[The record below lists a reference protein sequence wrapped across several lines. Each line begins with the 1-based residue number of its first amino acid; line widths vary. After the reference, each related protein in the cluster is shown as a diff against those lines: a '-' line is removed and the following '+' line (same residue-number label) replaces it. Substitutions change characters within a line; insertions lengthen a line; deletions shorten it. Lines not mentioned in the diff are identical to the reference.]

1 MRVHPDSPNAGLL
14 LSSYELSQ
22 NSQQEIVQT
31 IFLTLSALWLKLP
44 LSLCFIPA
52 DAPQIAESL
61 VLILPLHSFFAGLLL
76 LTAWVSSATEIR
88 QWNRSV
94 LVLQPGD
101 LFLMDHLLAFH
112 PSIAEEVPKSVFR
125 DRLLSFPESASILSK
140 GTTELS
146 SSRPARFC
154 LLFLQSKVAE
164 EIKKKICRETLDP
177 STCHLRICAT
187 AHAPIRRF
195 QNRRFHCMP
204 QSLFRGQHWGI
215 RPWCL
220 SKKLLV
226 YQWIFTAQHTSHLA
240 PSDGC
245 DETGNPSI
253 LFLNI
258 RTNHYKPNSSWDS
271 TLPFAILTICECIAC
286 DAFF

>member
-1 MRVHPDSPNAGLL
+1 
-14 LSSYELSQ
+14 
-22 NSQQEIVQT
+22 
-31 IFLTLSALWLKLP
+31 
-44 LSLCFIPA
+44 
-52 DAPQIAESL
+52 
-61 VLILPLHSFFAGLLL
+61 
-76 LTAWVSSATEIR
+76 
-88 QWNRSV
+88 
-94 LVLQPGD
+94 
-101 LFLMDHLLAFH
+101 MDHLLAFH
-112 PSIAEEVPKSVFR
+112 PNIAEEVPKSVFR

-204 QSLFRGQHWGI
+204 QSLSRGQHWGI

-226 YQWIFTAQHTSHLA
+226 YQWIFTAQRTRHLA
-240 PSDGC
+240 PSEGC

-258 RTNHYKPNSSWDS
+258 RTNHYKPNSSRFNTAICHPDHLWMHCLRCFLLIPDDLFKALFYPMCCLFHIPINLVTKAS
-271 TLPFAILTICECIAC
+271 EEELPKSDGDFFFPLYKVSCSWPGRS
-286 DAFF
+286 AFSFQQTAT